1 MIIILV
7 LCGAIEL
14 SFHWKKT
21 KMCYVLVLIQDIK
34 YTFGFNLKWR
44 LRFVI
49 CVSLSLFFFLL
60 FFGLACNS
68 WLVNCEQCTV
78 HYSWVLQIILF
89 SNFFIKNTFHNI
101 IYTFKNYFA
110 TVFSI
115 SAKISLIQT
124 DPKKYWIFLIV
135 LYVIYLFF

>member
-1 MIIILV
+1 MEIWFFYLKRPSYATKLLFLDILDFV
-7 LCGAIEL
+7 YWGSVWIQL
-14 SFHWKKT
+14 
-21 KMCYVLVLIQDIK
+21 KM
-34 YTFGFNLKWR
+34 TFAFCN
-44 LRFVI
+44 LRF
-49 CVSLSLFFFLL
+49 SLFFFFLL

-89 SNFFIKNTFHNI
+89 NNFFIKNTFHNI

-115 SAKISLIQT
+115 SVKISLIQT

>member
-1 MIIILV
+1 MEIWFFYLKRPSYATKLLFLDILDFV
-7 LCGAIEL
+7 YWGSVWIQL
-14 SFHWKKT
+14 
-21 KMCYVLVLIQDIK
+21 KM
-34 YTFGFNLKWR
+34 TFAFCN
-44 LRFVI
+44 LRF
-49 CVSLSLFFFLL
+49 SLSFFFLL